1 MAVEQQKAMR
11 KEHDAQT
18 EEREAREKGASPPVN
33 HRIRDLES
41 FNAVTGE
48 TREIAGLYFYDVLGN
63 PLIDI
68 ALEVSR
74 DFFRR
79 PQIFT
84 ESGDPPVAPLLAT
97 LGARLGSEE
106 NFPSREQRAAI
117 FSPLFGEYD
126 DGNSEADFPRLRD
139 ELIQAAAAFAER
151 SFDTGVGMLRERVRE
166 THRPFKEYLVGL
178 QGASTSW
185 SRNDALP
192 TVTEARAFP
201 ILRSKA
207 VSSAYGIPIPPR
219 TTWPYAEDSNGDK
232 LVEEISKRS
241 AWTDGATPALTR
253 EVFLN
258 RQRAALRGAEALATI
273 IDFDEGGSDEEL
285 DLLITKVYSWGAA
298 LLPGHRANQNGGQ
311 PASAVPSA
319 MTPPGTAPVSR

>member
-1 MAVEQQKAMR
+1 MAVEQKAKR
-11 KEHDAQT
+11 EEAEAEADEH
-18 EEREAREKGASPPVN
+18 RAREKGESPQAN

-41 FNAVTGE
+41 FNDVTSG

-63 PLIDI
+63 PLIDV

-74 DFFRR
+74 DFFLR

-84 ESGDPPVAPLLAT
+84 ESGDPPIAPLLAS
-97 LGARLGSEE
+97 LGARLGSDERV
-106 NFPSREQRAAI
+106 PSREQRAAI
-117 FSPLFGEYD
+117 FSPLFGAYG

-139 ELIQAAAAFAER
+139 ELTQAAAAFAER

-166 THRPFKEYLVGL
+166 THRPFKEYLIGL
-178 QGASTSW
+178 QGASTNW
-185 SRNDALP
+185 SRTEALP
-192 TVTEARAFP
+192 TVTEGRAFSV
-201 ILRSKA
+201 LRSKA

-219 TTWPYAEDSNGDK
+219 NAWPYTEDSNGDK

-241 AWTDGATPALTR
+241 TWANGATGALTR
-253 EVFLN
+253 EGFLN

-285 DLLITKVYSWGAA
+285 DLLITKVYSWGSA
-298 LLPGHRANQNGGQ
+298 LLPNQWATQTGDQ
-311 PASAVPSA
+311 PAAAFASA
-319 MTPPGTAPVSR
+319 TTAAVSG